1 MPLTLR
7 GTAGGKAAFKS
18 QKPGTSASWVQ
29 AACLNSV
36 LVSEMESW
44 CDVDP
49 WSGLPSVL
57 ALPFQPSSSLW
68 ASLCARPAAPHT
80 AGSAGSWETV
90 ASETESRRPV
100 SQAESASALTLPFTQ
115 CLGSP
120 SFFL

>member
-44 CDVDP
+44 CDMDP

-57 ALPFQPSSSLW
+57 ALPFQPSSSLG
-68 ASLCARPAAPHT
+68 LP
-80 AGSAGSWETV
+80 
-90 ASETESRRPV
+90 
-100 SQAESASALTLPFTQ
+100 SALGQRPRTQ
-115 CLGSP
+115 QEALARGRQW
-120 SFFL
+120 L